1 MKGSLLRQRLK
12 PWMLPIAMA
21 GGVLFHDCIEYVGF
35 LTPYLI
41 FVMLYVT
48 FCKINFRHI
57 SVTRLM
63 WALLAIQ
70 VVGAAII
77 YVAIAGVS
85 RDVAQGLMIC
95 VLCPTAT
102 AAPVVTGML
111 GGNVARLIT
120 YSLMSN
126 VTAALIAPLFLSVA
140 GSVDVDILTSSGQ
153 ICSHVAPLILG
164 PLILAQITSRVAP
177 KVHHAVA
184 DHQGLSFYLWAV
196 SLLIVVGRS
205 VSFILASPAGALP
218 EIIVLA
224 IGAGVVCVGQFAIG
238 RRVGYR
244 MGDRISGAQGLGQKN
259 TVLAIWL
266 ALTYLNPISSVAP
279 AAYIA
284 WQNSINSWQ
293 LFHYQKAISRG

>member
-1 MKGSLLRQRLK
+1 MKGSLIRQRLK

-21 GGVLFHDCIEYVGF
+21 GGVLFHDWIEYVGF

-48 FCKINFRHI
+48 FCRINFRHI

-63 WALLAIQ
+63 WALLGIQ
-70 VVGAAII
+70 VAGAALI
-77 YVAIAGVS
+77 YLVVAEGG
-85 RDVAQGLMIC
+85 R
-95 VLCPTAT
+95 
-102 AAPVVTGML
+102 AAV
-111 GGNVARLIT
+111 
-120 YSLMSN
+120 
-126 VTAALIAPLFLSVA
+126 IAPLFLSVA
-140 GSVDVDILTSSGQ
+140 GTAHVDILTSSGQ

-164 PLILAQITSRVAP
+164 PLILAQISGRVMP

-184 DHQGLSFYLWAV
+184 EHQGLSFYLWAV

-205 VSFILASPAGALP
+205 VSVNLASPADALP

-224 IGAGVVCVGQFAIG
+224 IGAGVVCVGQFVIG
-238 RRVGYR
+238 RRVGFR

-293 LFHYQKAISRG
+293 LFRYQKAMSRG